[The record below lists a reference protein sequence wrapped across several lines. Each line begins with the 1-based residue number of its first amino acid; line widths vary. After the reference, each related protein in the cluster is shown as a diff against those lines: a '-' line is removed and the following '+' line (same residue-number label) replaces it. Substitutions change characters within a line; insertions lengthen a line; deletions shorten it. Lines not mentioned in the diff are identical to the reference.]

1 MRPSRP
7 VLRYHGGKWM
17 LAPWVVENFPPH
29 TVYVEPFGGAA
40 SVLMRKP
47 RSSVEVYNDL
57 DDAVVNVFR
66 VLRDRSMARELA
78 RVVSLTPWAR
88 REFEDAYEHT
98 DDPVEWARRTLVKSF
113 MGFGSSALVRTRT
126 GFRTTSSRNKVRDY
140 ADDWAN
146 YPAQIKLFAERFSAV
161 TVEHREAAK
170 LIPTYDRADTLFY
183 VDPPYPHST
192 RSKVDCSGHN
202 GYRFEMTDDDHRTL
216 AELLHSVKGM
226 VVLSG
231 YACDL
236 YDVELFGDWK
246 RLTRKARAQGNGAG
260 TGRIEVLWLN
270 VRAAA
275 AATSSLFAQ
284 AGE

>member
-113 MGFGSSALVRTRT
+113 LGFGSRGLVRTRT
-126 GFRTTSSRNKVRDY
+126 GFRATSSRNKV
-140 ADDWAN
+140 
-146 YPAQIKLFAERFSAV
+146 
-161 TVEHREAAK
+161 
-170 LIPTYDRADTLFY
+170 
-183 VDPPYPHST
+183 
-192 RSKVDCSGHN
+192 
-202 GYRFEMTDDDHRTL
+202 
-216 AELLHSVKGM
+216 
-226 VVLSG
+226 
-231 YACDL
+231 
-236 YDVELFGDWK
+236 
-246 RLTRKARAQGNGAG
+246 
-260 TGRIEVLWLN
+260 
-270 VRAAA
+270 
-275 AATSSLFAQ
+275 
-284 AGE
+284 